1 MLGGVTTEQSSPNP
15 TNASPTNA
23 SPTNAS
29 TTNASPTNASTT
41 RIAGGTV
48 KDSTNITP
56 TTPEGKYLHYITFL
70 F

>member
-23 SPTNAS
+23 SS
-29 TTNASPTNASTT
+29 TNASPTNASTT
-41 RIAGGTV
+41 KIAGGAV
-48 KDSTNITP
+48 KDSTNNTP